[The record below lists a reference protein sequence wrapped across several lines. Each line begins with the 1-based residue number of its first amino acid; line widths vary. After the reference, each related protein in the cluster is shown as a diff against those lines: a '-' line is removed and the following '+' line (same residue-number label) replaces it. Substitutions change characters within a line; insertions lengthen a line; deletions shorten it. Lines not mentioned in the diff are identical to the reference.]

1 MVHSLKEGSLYI
13 KEKDEEVKIC
23 NFSPCVT
30 DVKSYEK
37 EGSTEY
43 KVTLNLQY
51 ANATTSKPICLN
63 LNEIS
68 NFNWETFDINA
79 NIFVSR
85 AKAGS
90 VIYKI
95 IREKIQVL
103 NLTTVP
109 YFDKIGWTTYKNES
123 LYVAGNK
130 VISSNGPLNT
140 GEFCISPE
148 LEKLEFKFNSKVEE
162 SKACNYFLDL
172 LMLNNCS
179 SVLGMTLITSL
190 VYSIFEEAGYTPCF
204 TTYCVGKSQTYKTT
218 LTQLICNIYN
228 RCGSSG
234 AGIMDLLSTDAALK
248 KETHNYKDCCLI
260 FDDLHPSE
268 CKADMRHR
276 EERLSG
282 RIRVAG
288 NHSERVTNQYS
299 PLSTKCLYIATAE
312 YTLQSYS
319 TNARCVILNF
329 DDPIDNEE
337 LSRLQKNPR
346 ILCTFVLNFL
356 CWVAK
361 NKNEIVGYI
370 KKNFKCNYFSET
382 GLSPR
387 LAESERFLITA
398 LDIFLDYMENTA
410 VNFDIKKV
418 ENIFLK
424 RIHGILVRQEADMER
439 LRSTND
445 PDAMFQV
452 ITKVFSGDKLFPY
465 KPNDIVKSGYG
476 IYKGNA
482 YLDPDDALRLV
493 QDALENW
500 DLTKISLNKA
510 LLSLGVLSTDR
521 SGKMTKKLCGKRML
535 VIPTAQL
542 WNAEP
547 LDGMISPGRYEP
559 LWKTRKL
566 THSDFHEGEL
576 PLTRT
581 SRKPRMPRTYRSSR
595 TSSSSFQHD
604 LDETNR
610 ILSNLQSG
618 ICRSQMNS

>member
-1 MVHSLKEGSLYI
+1 MNISKDNCIYS
-13 KEKDEEVKIC
+13 KEKGKDTKIC
-23 NFSPCVT
+23 NFWPCVT

-37 EGSTEY
+37 EGSIEY

-51 ANATTSKPICLN
+51 ANGSSSKPICLN

-130 VISSNGPLNT
+130 VISSDGLLNT

-190 VYSIFEEAGYTPCF
+190 VYSIFEESGYTPCF

-248 KETHNYKDCCLI
+248 KGTHNYKDCCLI

-329 DDPIDNEE
+329 DNPIDSKE
-337 LSRLQKNPR
+337 LSKFQRNPET
-346 ILCTFVLNFL
+346 LCTFVLNFL

-361 NKNEIVGYI
+361 NKNEIIGYI
-370 KKNFKCNYFSET
+370 KKNFKCNNFSET

-398 LDIFLDYMENTA
+398 LEIFLDYMENTA

-424 RIHGILVRQEADMER
+424 RIHGILVRQDAEMEK
-439 LRSTND
+439 LRSAND

-452 ITKVFSGDKLFPY
+452 ITKIFSGDKLFPS

-521 SGKMTKKLCGKRML
+521 SGKMTKKLNGKRML
-535 VIPTAQL
+535 VIPTVKL
-542 WNAEP
+542 WYDVPFDE
-547 LDGMISPGRYEP
+547 MISSGRNEP
-559 LWKTRKL
+559 FSRTRQHTNL
-566 THSDFHEGEL
+566 DFTEDIL
-576 PLTRT
+576 ALTRT
-581 SRKPRMPRTYRSSR
+581 SRIPKTPRIPSISR
-595 TSSSSFQHD
+595 KSLSSFKHN
-604 LDETNR
+604 LDETKR
-610 ILSNLQSG
+610 IVSDLKSE